1 MEHFYIHLYMEPMND
16 SFNWKKQDLHRNK
29 REYICF
35 QADIFQQGVWG
46 DLAIVYVIW
55 VTEFMFVPLLETKN
69 FFCYF
74 LQSYAEKR

>member
-1 MEHFYIHLYMEPMND
+1 MQIMEHFYIHLYMEPMND

-46 DLAIVYVIW
+46 DLAIVYVI
-55 VTEFMFVPLLETKN
+55 
-69 FFCYF
+69 
-74 LQSYAEKR
+74 